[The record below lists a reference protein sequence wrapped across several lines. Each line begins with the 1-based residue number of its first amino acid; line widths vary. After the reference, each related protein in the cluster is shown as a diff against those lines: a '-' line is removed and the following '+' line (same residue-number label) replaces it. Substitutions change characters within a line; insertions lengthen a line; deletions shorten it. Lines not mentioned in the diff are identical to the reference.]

1 MYQLMQRT
9 RAGSSKQRSPSGSG
23 DPGDPGDLGAFLRV
37 KRATQH
43 VAYCPKPKPGSI
55 GFMVDLW
62 WIYGGF
68 MVDLWWIY
76 GGFMVDLWWL
86 ENHFL
91 LDLRILRPE
100 KNGKNTGED
109 LPSAQPRVFQEKNR
123 LEGFEGGN
131 FPGIV
136 DLKCSPAG
144 EKGPHVAAAW
154 QIRMTSRVFLFFR
167 YRNGPHTYSYYIYI
181 CILYIVYLRYFQP
194 KIVKNTG
201 VRGDSAE
208 LTFKQIYCSDFLSWC
223 PGELYVC
230 DKGRTRIQKLGQ
242 VGAFKPSWDH
252 LVIKGSLKLPRVL
265 PRHRYQRV
273 IG

>member
-43 VAYCPKPKPGSI
+43 VA
-55 GFMVDLW
+55 
-62 WIYGGF
+62 
-68 MVDLWWIY
+68 
-76 GGFMVDLWWL
+76 
-86 ENHFL
+86 
-91 LDLRILRPE
+91 DLRILRPE

-154 QIRMTSRVFLFFR
+154 QIRMTSRVFLFF
-167 YRNGPHTYSYYIYI
+167 
-181 CILYIVYLRYFQP
+181 
-194 KIVKNTG
+194 
-201 VRGDSAE
+201 
-208 LTFKQIYCSDFLSWC
+208 
-223 PGELYVC
+223 
-230 DKGRTRIQKLGQ
+230 
-242 VGAFKPSWDH
+242 
-252 LVIKGSLKLPRVL
+252 SL
-265 PRHRYQRV
+265 
-273 IG
+273 